1 MRTTAITRSLICAT
15 HRPVTPSTR
24 CRRTRSTARSP
35 RYPEFMERCMK
46 RQTGSPRLYLASSV
60 TEQTLVANSE
70 ARLHSVLATL
80 EECRVALIDSRDR
93 ETALLVSVAIL
104 ELRMKLNRITDSELK
119 ALCDAMLPDEAP
131 AERSQHAKSQQT
143 QRRRRLL
150 KLVK

>member
-1 MRTTAITRSLICAT
+1 
-15 HRPVTPSTR
+15 
-24 CRRTRSTARSP
+24 
-35 RYPEFMERCMK
+35 MK

-80 EECRVALIDSRDR
+80 EECRDALIDSSDR
-93 ETALLVSVAIL
+93 ETALLVSVAVL
-104 ELRMKLNRITDSELK
+104 ELRMKLNRITDSDLK

-131 AERSQHAKSQQT
+131 ERSQQAKSPQA
-143 QRRRRLL
+143 QRRRPLL